1 MPETGQLKHPTT
13 PAQWEQLSVMEIF
26 AKNGS
31 LDTTSI
37 LAMRMGS
44 V

>member
-1 MPETGQLKHPTT
+1 MPEIRQSKHPTT

-37 LAMRMGS
+37 LAIRIGA